1 MISRAMIVTLTLPPP
16 PGYRVNM
23 TDHDG
28 ITSCSRAPRPQGE
41 IPVGPMDG

>member
-16 PGYRVNM
+16 PRLSRQH
-23 TDHDG
+23 DDDG